1 MPFGESRPIT
11 FVHAQVYSDAG
22 VLGSSL
28 RVAGDRVAG
37 LNVLPEPGDAV
48 IDLEGDSILPGFI
61 NAHDHLELNNFP
73 RMKWRERYTNASQWI
88 ADFQPRF
95 KTDPALVK
103 AMSIPLADRLLLGGI
118 KNLLCGATT
127 VCHHNPLYRCL
138 QREFPV
144 RVVRRYRFSHS
155 ILIDGEAARK
165 SYRKTPFKWPW
176 IIHAAEGTDQA
187 ASDEFTLLERWG
199 CVGPNTL
206 LVHGVGLDQAAQ
218 ATLAGR
224 GGGLIWCPTSND
236 FLLSATIN
244 ISALGHAHR
253 VALGTDSRLSGERD
267 LLAEIKFAA
276 THHGVSAENLLRMV
290 TVDAASLLKLPDAG
304 VLRRNAPADFFV
316 LPGGAEGIP
325 QNILSTDRA
334 RIRLVVLGGRAQVGD
349 ADMRPAFAAAG
360 IRWVEAGLDG
370 SAKVIDK
377 TIADKMRL
385 CRVQEPGLEL

>member
-1 MPFGESRPIT
+1 MPFSESRPIT

-28 RVAGDRVAG
+28 RVAGGRVAG
-37 LNVLPEPGDAV
+37 LNGPPEPGDAV
-48 IDLEGDSILPGFI
+48 IDLEGDFILPGFI

-95 KTDPALVK
+95 ETDPALVK

-127 VCHHNPLYRCL
+127 VCHHNPLYRYL
-138 QREFPV
+138 QRGFPV
-144 RVVRRYRFSHS
+144 RVVRCYRFSHS
-155 ILIDGEAARK
+155 LLIDGETAWK
-165 SYRKTPFKWPW
+165 SYRKTPLNWPW

-187 ASDEFTLLERWG
+187 AADEFALLERWG
-199 CVGPNTL
+199 CVGSNTL
-206 LVHGVGLDQAAQ
+206 LVHGVGLDQDAQ
-218 ATLAGR
+218 ATLMDR

-236 FLLSATIN
+236 FLLGTSVN
-244 ISALGHAHR
+244 ISALAHAHR
-253 VALGTDSRLSGERD
+253 AALGTDSRLSGERD

-276 THHGVSAENLLRMV
+276 THHGVTADKLLRMV

-304 VLRRNAPADFFV
+304 VLRPGAPADFLV
-316 LPGGAEGIP
+316 LPGGAEGVP
-325 QNILSTDRA
+325 QNILSTDRSG
-334 RIRLVVLGGRAQVGD
+334 IRLVVLGGRAQIGD
-349 ADMRPAFAAAG
+349 ADMQPAFAAAG
-360 IRWVEAGLDG
+360 IRYVEARLDAR
-370 SAKVIDK
+370 AKVINK

-385 CRVQEPGLEL
+385 CAAQEPGLEL